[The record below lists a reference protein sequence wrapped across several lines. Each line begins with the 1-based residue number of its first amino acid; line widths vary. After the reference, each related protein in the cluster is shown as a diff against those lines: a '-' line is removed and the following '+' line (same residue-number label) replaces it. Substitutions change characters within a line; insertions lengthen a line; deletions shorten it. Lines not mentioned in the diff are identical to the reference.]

1 MLLIVC
7 PHCGP
12 RNDTEFTYHQ
22 GEPRVRPMPD
32 ATPSVWRR
40 YLYEEANEAGWVT
53 EQWFHGM
60 GCRRFLHIERH
71 TVSNEIRA
79 VRDVADA

>member
-1 MLLIVC
+1 MLLITC

-12 RNDTEFTYHQ
+12 RNDSEFTYQ
-22 GEPRVRPMPD
+22 GEPGVRPAPD
-32 ATPSVWRR
+32 TTPQEWRR
-40 YLYEEANEAGWVT
+40 YLYGEANTAGWVT
-53 EQWFHGM
+53 EQWFHLM

-71 TVSNEIRA
+71 TVSNEIRI

>member
-1 MLLIVC
+1 MLLITC

-12 RNDTEFTYHQ
+12 RNDSEFVYH
-22 GEPRVRPMPD
+22 GEPDVRPAPD
-32 ATPSVWRR
+32 TTPQEWRS
-40 YLYEEANEAGWVT
+40 YLYGQANTAGWVT

-71 TVSNEIRA
+71 TISNEIRA
-79 VRDVADA
+79 VRDIADV

>member
-12 RNDTEFTYHQ
+12 RNDSEFTYQ
-22 GEPRVRPMPD
+22 GEPRVRPTPD
-32 ATPSVWRR
+32 TSPAVWRR
-40 YLYEEANEAGWVT
+40 YLYEETNAAGWAT
-53 EQWFHGM
+53 EQWFHAM

-71 TVSNEIRA
+71 TVTNEIRA
-79 VRDVADA
+79 VRDLADG